1 MTTKEEQIIK
11 AIKHELSGLC
21 LDIELNSD
29 IDFNKQDIY
38 GKLYS
43 RYNFTSAEISQAL
56 KNYQSNSTDPYL
68 FPFSFSCKGN
78 YIIPLNEIP
87 SILKYCKKNFNAENP
102 PKNLSF
108 AYSLL
113 TDLLSPTNEANY
125 EAHRQKALSLLTQN
139 EIEECNSL
147 YKQYNELF
155 FEIFKYKAKSNASE
169 NYEEIIKYAKTIF
182 MT

>member
-43 RYNFTSAEISQAL
+43 KYNFTSAEISQAL

-78 YIIPLNEIP
+78 YIIPLNEIT
-87 SILKYCKKNFNAENP
+87 SILKYCKKISMLKILQKIYP
-102 PKNLSF
+102 SLTH
-108 AYSLL
+108 YSPTFYRRPTKQAMKL
-113 TDLLSPTNEANY
+113 TDKKHY
-125 EAHRQKALSLLTQN
+125 R
-139 EIEECNSL
+139 
-147 YKQYNELF
+147 F
-155 FEIFKYKAKSNASE
+155 
-169 NYEEIIKYAKTIF
+169 
-182 MT
+182 